1 MKKYIS
7 HCWAITA
14 GFFLRVTFAEIIRIP
29 GFPISISRLSWQ
41 TRVQTRTFNE
51 TLIPIWQNM
60 QLVWYNLWIL
70 FIPIRNPPSTTKEFV
85 HRVLMSYWI
94 IILTSS
100 EYLHYI
106 MCLWTVLFLFCTC
119 NIVFDKRGQ
128 GWNGEWDWSPKVDRK
143 ANRRRKLVKKGG
155 HYKKVLKHPL
165 PQYFI
170 GLTVISKIIYT
181 LQSMSLE
188 LYWAD
193 HWASRADVVSP

>member
-1 MKKYIS
+1 M
-7 HCWAITA
+7 A

-60 QLVWYNLWIL
+60 QVVWYNLWIL
-70 FIPIRNPPSTTKEFV
+70 FIPIRNPPSITKEFV

-106 MCLWTVLFLFCTC
+106 MCLWTLPLLYIFYGHVTSF
-119 NIVFDKRGQ
+119 FDKRGQ

-143 ANRRRKLVKKGG
+143 ANRRRKLVILVKKGG
-155 HYKKVLKHPL
+155 HYKKVLEHPL

-170 GLTVISKIIYT
+170 GLGCC
-181 LQSMSLE
+181 L
-188 LYWAD
+188 
-193 HWASRADVVSP
+193 